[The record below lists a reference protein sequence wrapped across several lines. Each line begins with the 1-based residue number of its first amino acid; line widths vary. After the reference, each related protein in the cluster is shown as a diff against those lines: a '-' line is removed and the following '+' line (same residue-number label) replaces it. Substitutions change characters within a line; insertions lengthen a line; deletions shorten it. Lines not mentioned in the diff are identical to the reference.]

1 MFTDLTKTVSNPKY
15 TDQKEISN
23 LLEELD
29 LFAFNEIYMGEEK
42 SNSLIEVFKR
52 GFENT
57 IEYIFYDGFVNI
69 RAILK
74 KNNKYETLNEVA

>member
-1 MFTDLTKTVSNPKY
+1 
-15 TDQKEISN
+15 
-23 LLEELD
+23 
-29 LFAFNEIYMGEEK
+29 MGEEK

>member
-1 MFTDLTKTVSNPKY
+1 
-15 TDQKEISN
+15 
-23 LLEELD
+23 
-29 LFAFNEIYMGEEK
+29 MGEEK

-74 KNNKYETLNEVA
+74 KNSNQEIIPQDGEGAIALKNQVPVNLPQNHLLHGELEE